1 MGGFVES
8 MPDLNQQNPHLMKY
22 LTQNSIW
29 WIEYSGIDGIRM
41 DTKMLAGF
49 GGQEYSTYY
58 SLLGNISYL
67 EAVGNEDKAT
77 VTLQLK
83 NKNVNALKQIVDFI
97 KQFAGM

>member
-1 MGGFVES
+1 MC
-8 MPDLNQQNPHLMKY
+8 
-22 LTQNSIW
+22 
-29 WIEYSGIDGIRM
+29 IR
-41 DTKMLAGF
+41 D
-49 GGQEYSTYY
+49 SYY